1 MSYRSGNVST
11 FAVAAFVFVVFV
23 YVSLAMLFK
32 LNIFM
37 SKQGCFKFQFLL
49 SDLCWHH
56 FHHQQKVSQQFLI
69 LDFCATTDN
78 VPQKLSAFSFFNAY
92 PEVKMSSGFLQHP
105 IETFSRL
112 FCKYCSA
119 ISYSFCFHIAN
130 YTAVIFTIQNRL
142 NKFNN
147 ILRFLSQIKICL
159 PFPTYYMEYLSYIIF
174 LVFHAN
180 VVY

>member
-78 VPQKLSAFSFFNAY
+78 ALRNY
-92 PEVKMSSGFLQHP
+92 L
-105 IETFSRL
+105 L
-112 FCKYCSA
+112 FHSLMHILRSKCHLV
-119 ISYSFCFHIAN
+119 SYSILSKHYLVYF
-130 YTAVIFTIQNRL
+130 V
-142 NKFNN
+142 N
-147 ILRFLSQIKICL
+147 IVPPYLVRFVFILQIIRQLFLLSKIGLIKL
-159 PFPTYYMEYLSYIIF
+159 TTF
-174 LVFHAN
+174 
-180 VVY
+180 